1 LALSTGTR
9 LGPYEIAGP
18 IGAGG
23 MGEVYRAKDT
33 RLDRTVAIKV
43 LPTHFATNS
52 DLRQRFE
59 REAKTVS
66 SLNHPNICT
75 LFDVGQEGETDF
87 LVMEYLDGESL
98 ADRLLRGPLPLG
110 QAIKHAV
117 EIADGLD
124 RAHRSGVIHRDLKP
138 GNVMLTKSGA
148 KLLDF
153 GLAKMSAPGTS
164 GGVSALATAEKPLTE
179 AGTLLGTF
187 QYMAPEQLEG
197 RDADARSDVFAFG
210 ALLYEMITG
219 RKAFA
224 GKSQASLISSIM
236 GAEPAPLS
244 AIVPMTPPALERV
257 VRTCLAKDA
266 DDRWQSAHD
275 VAAELRWI
283 SEAGSQAGVPAP
295 VVARRRSRERW
306 AWALVALLALAAA
319 AAAGALLGRRGT
331 TAAATRFSVQPPQSL
346 ASMNWPRL
354 SPDGRTLAFLGVDA
368 AGKTRIWLRPMSALE
383 PYALAGTD
391 GATRPFW
398 SPDSRYLA
406 FFVSNQLKKVA
417 AAGGPPQLI
426 CEAKSGSDGSWSK
439 GDVILFDGGP
449 TDEIR
454 RVSASGGVPANATAI
469 DKARSEVNSGWPWF
483 LPDGRHFLF
492 VTDHDK
498 GGSWLKL
505 GVLDSLQAQ
514 EIEKIE
520 SRVEYV
526 AGHVLYVSQGT
537 LVARPFSTSKLKFTG
552 EPFPVAEKVFAQAQ
566 LAHFS
571 TSQNGALAYMPGAG
585 ITSSTLTWTDLTGKE
600 LGKVGE
606 PGAYHDMA
614 LSPDG
619 TRLAVGVVDAR
630 ANSDDLWVYDLKR
643 NVASRLTFDPG
654 NEIWPVWSPDGTHVA
669 YATDKGGSFAVV
681 QRLAS
686 GAGEEE
692 SIYEEKGANIGPGS
706 WSRDGRFLACAKF
719 VPGSAP
725 DIIVIPMTGERKP
738 IVFLAT
744 SFAEQR
750 PAFSPDGRWLA
761 YMSDES
767 GRPEVYVQAF
777 PPSGGK
783 WQIST
788 NGGRAPAWRGDGREI
803 FFHMDGAGTGDVLMS
818 VPVTSGVAFEAGIPK
833 RLFER
838 TLDWSGIRR
847 NRWLVT
853 PDGQRLLL
861 NAASGASGPTGFNV
875 VLDWTAELAKK

>member
-1 LALSTGTR
+1 
-9 LGPYEIAGP
+9 
-18 IGAGG
+18 

-33 RLDRTVAIKV
+33 RLERTVAIKV
-43 LPTHFATNS
+43 LPTHFAGNA

-87 LVMEYLDGESL
+87 LVMEYLEGESL
-98 ADRLLRGPLPLG
+98 VDRLAKGPLPLG
-110 QAIKHAV
+110 QALKNAV

-138 GNVMLTKSGA
+138 GNIMLTKSGA

-153 GLAKMSAPGTS
+153 GLAKLTAPGTS

-197 RDADARSDVFAFG
+197 KEADARTDVFAFG
-210 ALLYEMITG
+210 AVLYEMLTG
-219 RKAFA
+219 HKAFE

-236 GAEPAPLS
+236 GSEPAPLS
-244 AIVPMTPPALERV
+244 AVAPMTPPALERV
-257 VRTCLAKDA
+257 VRTCLAKDP

-295 VVARRRSRERW
+295 LVARRKSRERW
-306 AWALVALLALAAA
+306 AWWLVAVLALAAA
-319 AAAGALLGRRGT
+319 AAGGALLGRRGPT
-331 TAAATRFSVQPPQSL
+331 PSATRFSVQRPQSL
-346 ASMNWPRL
+346 ATMNWPRL

-368 AGKTRIWLRPMSALE
+368 TGKAAIWLRPLGALE
-383 PYALAGTD
+383 PYLLAGTE

-406 FFVSNQLKKVA
+406 FFVGNQLKKVA

-426 CEAKSGSDGSWSK
+426 CEAKTGSDGSWSK

-449 TDEIR
+449 TDAIR
-454 RVSASGGVPANATAI
+454 RVSASGGVPVDATVA
-469 DKARSEVNSGWPWF
+469 DKSRGEVNSGWPWF
-483 LPDGRHFLF
+483 LPDGRHFL
-492 VTDHDK
+492 VVADHEK
-498 GGSWLKL
+498 GSATLKL
-505 GVLDSLQAQ
+505 GVLDSTETK

-520 SRVEYV
+520 SRVEYA

-537 LVARPFSTSKLKFTG
+537 LVARPFSTSKLAFMG
-552 EPFPVAEKVFAQAQ
+552 EPFPVAEKVVVQGAD

-571 TSQNGALAYMPGAG
+571 TSHSGALAYMPGAG
-585 ITSSTLTWTDLTGKE
+585 IGNSTLTWTDLTGKQ
-600 LGKVGE
+600 LGTVGE

-619 TRLAVGVVDAR
+619 TRLAVGVTDAR

-643 NVASRLTFDPG
+643 NVASRLTFDPTS
-654 NEIWPVWSPDGTHVA
+654 EIWPTWSPDGTRVA
-669 YATDKGGSFAVV
+669 YATDKGGSFALV

-686 GAGEEE
+686 GAGDEEL
-692 SIYEEKGANIGPGS
+692 IYEEKGVNIGPGS
-706 WSRDGRFLACAKF
+706 WSKDGRFLACARL
-719 VPGSAP
+719 VPGSPP
-725 DIIVIPMTGERKP
+725 DIIVLPMTGERKP

-744 SFAEQR
+744 AFAEQR
-750 PAFSPDGRWLA
+750 PAFSPDGHWIA

-783 WQIST
+783 WQLST
-788 NGGRAPAWRGDGREI
+788 NGGRAPAWRGDGKEV
-803 FFHMDGAGTGDVLMS
+803 FFHTDGDGAGDLLMS
-818 VPVTSGVAFEAGIPK
+818 VPVTSGASFEAGIPK
-833 RLFER
+833 RLFQR
-838 TLDWSGIRR
+838 TLDWSGFRR

-861 NAASGASGPTGFNV
+861 NAANGSAAPIGFNV
-875 VLDWTAELAKK
+875 VLDWTADLAKK